1 MCGISG
7 IFSNKSIDFDLLINS
22 MNNSLSHRGPDS
34 KKVHIGNNMAMG
46 HTRLSIIDLTE
57 FANQPFFDI
66 TGRYTLVFNGEIY
79 NYAKLKNQ
87 LKDYNFI
94 TNSDTEVILA
104 YYIKFGFKCVNYFD
118 GFFAFA
124 IWDTLSQTVF
134 IARDRLGIKPLY
146 YYLKDEI
153 LIIASEIRSILTIKK
168 VSKEIDYQS
177 VFDTLIYGSSIE
189 PDSMIIDIKMLPPA
203 TYGSYDLQTLKINKY
218 WNICPNKIEKNDISY
233 NEIKKN
239 IKNLFYNSIE
249 KRLVSD
255 VNVGCFLSGGIDS
268 SLIVGVMT
276 EIANK
281 RIDTFSMIFDEQNH
295 NEEEYIDIASKAF
308 NTIQHKIKFNNELII
323 SSFSEVL
330 GIIDSPSIDGFNT
343 YFISKF
349 AKEMGSSVVLS
360 GIGSDEIFCG
370 YNSFKK
376 SKLIYKLNKFIP
388 KNLVPL
394 ITLFLKG
401 NKKERLTNILNS
413 EQSIEIIYAE
423 IRKLITQSEFSNYV
437 NFENSIDKYTSL
449 EGISNSEIPF
459 LSKYSI
465 NELNKYTLNTLIKD
479 ADQYSMASAL
489 EIREPF
495 LDYQLIEYVLSL
507 PDLYKTKSGIKGL
520 LTDSIPIL
528 PNKII
533 ERKKSGFVLPWAKL
547 IKNEL
552 REEFICNLTYLDN
565 FNYFNIDKILLDF
578 DIFCRTKNNNNY
590 HIFYSL
596 MILGNW
602 YKKNIPINN

>member
-1 MCGISG
+1 MCGIAG
-7 IFSNKSIDFDLLINS
+7 VFSKKSLDYDTIVSS
-22 MNNSLSHRGPDS
+22 MTNCLSHRGPDS
-34 KKVHIGNNMAMG
+34 KKVHIGKNMAMG

-57 FANQPFFDI
+57 FANQPFFDS

-79 NYAKLKNQ
+79 NYAKLKYD

-94 TNSDTEVILA
+94 TNSDTEVVLA
-104 YYIKFGFKCVNYFD
+104 YFIKFGFKCVNHFD

-124 IWDTLSQTVF
+124 IWDSLSQTVF
-134 IARDRLGIKPLY
+134 IARDRLGVKPIY
-146 YYLKDEI
+146 YYFKDDI
-153 LIIASEIRSILTIKK
+153 LIIASEIRSILSIKQ
-168 VSKEIDYQS
+168 VSKDINYQS
-177 VFDTLIYGSSIE
+177 VFDTLVYGSSIE
-189 PDSMIIDIKMLPPA
+189 PDTMITDIKMLPPA
-203 TYGSYDLQTLKINKY
+203 NYASFDFQSFTIMKY
-218 WNICPNKIEKNDISY
+218 WDLCPNKIEKIDIPY

-268 SLIVGVMT
+268 TLIAGVMT
-276 EIANK
+276 EVANK
-281 RIDTFSMIFDEQNH
+281 RIDTFSMIFDEQNQ
-295 NEEEYIDIASKAF
+295 NEEEYIDIASNTF
-308 NTIQHKIKFNNELII
+308 NTIQHKIKFNNGLII
-323 SSFSEVL
+323 YYFNEVL
-330 GIIDSPSIDGFNT
+330 NSIDSPSIDGFNT

-349 AKEMGSSVVLS
+349 AKEMGSSVILS

-376 SKLIYKLNKFIP
+376 SELLYKINKFIP
-388 KNLVPL
+388 KNLVP
-394 ITLFLKG
+394 IIALFLKG
-401 NKKERLTNILNS
+401 NKKDRLSKILMS
-413 EQSIEIIYAE
+413 EQSIEIIYGE
-423 IRKLITQSEFSNYV
+423 IRKLITQSEFFKYV
-437 NFENSIDKYTSL
+437 NFEHFTDKYSL
-449 EGISNSEIPF
+449 NKEMACNELPF
-459 LSKYSI
+459 LSRYSI

-507 PDLYKTKSGIKGL
+507 PDLYKTKSGVKGL

-528 PNKII
+528 PKKII
-533 ERKKSGFVLPWAKL
+533 ERKKRGFVLPWAKL

-552 REEFICNLTYLDN
+552 REEFIFNLKYLEN
-565 FNYFNIDKILLDF
+565 FNFFNIDQILFDF
-578 DIFCRTKNNNNY
+578 NIFCRSNNNNY

-602 YKKNIPINN
+602 YKKNIPVNK